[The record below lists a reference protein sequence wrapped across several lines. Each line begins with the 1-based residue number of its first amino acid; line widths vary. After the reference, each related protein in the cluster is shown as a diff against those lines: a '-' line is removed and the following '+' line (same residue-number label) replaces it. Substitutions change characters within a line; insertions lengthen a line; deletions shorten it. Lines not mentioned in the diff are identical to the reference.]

1 MMKPEDI
8 IRIKELL
15 PTSLGSAEIRE
26 KIAADILRRSL
37 FSARMTSAGY
47 LARLREILEQLMRG
61 AISQSTARDVLEG
74 LLERMGHS
82 MSDGGGLKNPASM
95 RRLNLILETQTQMAA
110 SVAKS
115 HNQTASVV
123 NAYPAWALMRLEAR
137 RMPREDWLARWN
149 AAGSACN
156 WEGARRDPWRG
167 AGTGFAF
174 VALKSS
180 PIWAALGNGAGGF
193 DDTLGNP
200 YPPFA
205 YSSGMGWEDVD
216 RETAEQLGLVH
227 PDEQLASL
235 NGESLDPTSDEIAEV
250 ARRHGFNFEDF
261 ARGLQNG

>member
-1 MMKPEDI
+1 MKPSDI
-8 IRIKELL
+8 ARIKELL
-15 PTSLGSAEIRE
+15 PTSLGSEEIRE

-47 LARLREILEQLMRG
+47 LARLREVLEEMLRG
-61 AISQSTARDVLEG
+61 KISQSSARDILEG
-74 LLERMGHS
+74 LLEKMGHS
-82 MSDGGGLKNPASM
+82 MSDGFGLTNPASM

-115 HNQTASVV
+115 HEQTESVV
-123 NAYPAWALMRLEAR
+123 NAYPAWALMRLESR
-137 RMPREDWLARWN
+137 RAPREDWRARWN
-149 AAGSACN
+149 AAGSSCG
-156 WEGARRDPWRG
+156 WKGARRDPWHGSG
-167 AGTGFAF
+167 ASFAF

-193 DDTLGNP
+193 TDTLGNP

-205 YSSGMGWEDVD
+205 YSSGMGWEAVG
-216 RETAEQLGLVH
+216 RETAEKLGLVK
-227 PDEQLASL
+227 PDEKLAALTGKSL
-235 NGESLDPTSDEIAEV
+235 EPTSDEIAEV